1 MAISGVT
8 ELAARIPEMWSAKI
22 YPQLRNQTILA
33 NMFDT
38 GYTGDLKIGD
48 VLNVQQFA
56 APTGEILT
64 DDEATFAVDTLA
76 VTNKTI
82 TVNKRASAAYDFSDL
97 ASLQSLKFEEDVT
110 QGLIHAVRKQLES
123 AIIAALI
130 PSAAA
135 PDHQLAPASAGVIAA
150 ADLNAARTALST
162 ALVPVEGRFAVMSP
176 DYYGSMMLSTNIMSR
191 DFTAGNNSNMGV
203 VDSFLGFRMQEHNLL
218 AATTAFFC
226 HPSALQLVIQQDI
239 RIKLSDLHSTGK
251 YGYRISADLVYGF
264 SLFDNQRIV
273 KISG

>member
-8 ELAARIPEMWSAKI
+8 ELANRIPELWAAKI
-22 YPQLRNQTILA
+22 YPQLRNQTLLA

-38 GYTGDLKIGD
+38 GYQGDLKFGD

-56 APTGEILT
+56 APAGEVLT
-64 DDEATFAVDTLA
+64 DDEATFAVDTLS

-82 TVNKRASAAYDFSDL
+82 TVNKRASAAFDFSDL
-97 ASLQSLKFEEDVT
+97 AQLQSLQFEQEAIAALT
-110 QGLIHAVRKQLES
+110 YSVRKNLES
-123 AIIAALI
+123 QIIAALI

-135 PDHQLAPASAGVIAA
+135 PDHQVAPATLGTIAA
-150 ADLNAARTALST
+150 ADLNTARTLLST
-162 ALVPVEGRFAVMSP
+162 QLVPVEGRFGIMSP

-191 DFTAGNNSNMGV
+191 DFTAGNNSNTGV
-203 VDSFLGFRMQEHNLL
+203 VDSFVGFQLMEHNLL
-218 AATTAFFC
+218 AATTAYFA

-239 RIKLSDLHSTGK
+239 RIKISDLHSTGK
-251 YGYRISADLVYGF
+251 YAYRMSADMVFGL
-264 SLFDNQRIV
+264 SLFDDKRIV